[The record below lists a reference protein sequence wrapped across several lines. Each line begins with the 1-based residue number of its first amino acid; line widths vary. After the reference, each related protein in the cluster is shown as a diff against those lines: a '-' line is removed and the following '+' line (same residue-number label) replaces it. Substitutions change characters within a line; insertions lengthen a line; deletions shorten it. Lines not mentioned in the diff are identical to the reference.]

1 VSERA
6 AGLTKARKAW
16 RKIVESMDTDQVRD
30 LLTSDEELTWLR
42 FVAQHLLE
50 PSVSTRPLTR
60 DEVLDRIATVLAE
73 SRGEPPIP
81 DGKR

>member
-42 FVAQHLLE
+42 SVAQHLLE
-50 PSVSTRPLTR
+50 PTVSTRPLTR
-60 DEVLDRIATVLAE
+60 DEVLDRIAAVLAE

>member
-1 VSERA
+1 MSNRA
-6 AGLTKARKAW
+6 AGLTKATKAW
-16 RKIVESMDTDQVRD
+16 RKIVEAINTDQVRD

-42 FVAQHLLE
+42 SVAQHLLE
-50 PSVSTRPLTR
+50 PTISSRPLTR
-60 DEVLDRIATVLAE
+60 DEVLDRLAAVLAE